1 MQINEFV
8 RRQFTANLRSS
19 EYHKA
24 MNYCVAC
31 LRMFDSQSNAFPDKH
46 SGILLVL
53 S

>member
-8 RRQFTANLRSS
+8 RRQFAATLSSS

-31 LRMFDSQSNAFPDKH
+31 LRMFGSKNNAFHHKH